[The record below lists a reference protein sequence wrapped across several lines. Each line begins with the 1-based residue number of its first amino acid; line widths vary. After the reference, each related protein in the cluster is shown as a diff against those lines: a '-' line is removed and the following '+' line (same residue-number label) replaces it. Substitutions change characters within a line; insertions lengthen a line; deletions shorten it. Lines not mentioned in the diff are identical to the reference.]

1 VVVVV
6 AAVVDGFQIFSQV
19 VLVAL
24 VVHLVVHQ
32 DLVMLDEDS
41 HHHQA
46 FELISELMMQ
56 VS

>member
-1 VVVVV
+1 MA

-32 DLVMLDEDS
+32 DLVMLDEDKHN